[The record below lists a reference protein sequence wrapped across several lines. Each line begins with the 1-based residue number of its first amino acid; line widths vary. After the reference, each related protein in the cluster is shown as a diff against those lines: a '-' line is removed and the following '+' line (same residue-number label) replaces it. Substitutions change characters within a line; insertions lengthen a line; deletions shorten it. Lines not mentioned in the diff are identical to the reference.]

1 MKNLYQLIQ
10 TDCKK
15 IFNKI
20 TKDLFQKNQIKNTI
34 CKRLSKMSKKNP
46 RSIKLIYLNFI
57 IPKNF
62 LITN

>member
-1 MKNLYQLIQ
+1 MILSGQQIEMKNLYQLIQ

-46 RSIKLIYLNFI
+46 R
-57 IPKNF
+57 
-62 LITN
+62 